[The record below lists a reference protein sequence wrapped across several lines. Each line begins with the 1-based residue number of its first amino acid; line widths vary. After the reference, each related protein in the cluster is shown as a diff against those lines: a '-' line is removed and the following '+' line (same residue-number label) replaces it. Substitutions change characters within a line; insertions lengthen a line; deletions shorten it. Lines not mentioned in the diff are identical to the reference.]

1 MTSKAAL
8 AALASRSAF
17 FLPLL
22 WACQAHADQAD
33 PADFKR
39 EWHGN
44 IGLGVASVPK
54 YPGAEKSRTVAFPV
68 GRLTYDRFFLGAG
81 ASPGTGAGLG
91 VGAIAY
97 RRNGLE
103 VGLGL
108 SYSLASPRQESRDPR
123 LSGLGDVPKTAR
135 GQVFAAYTY
144 DWFKI
149 DASLSQDV
157 GGKKEGLVASLGF
170 EGRYRPT
177 PALMLTA
184 GPRLTWG
191 NQQYT
196 QTMFGITAEQSARSG
211 LPQYTPGSGLTQA
224 QMELGATYQISRDL
238 LVGARASFG
247 RLEGDAAKSPI
258 VEKKAQNSFGT
269 YASYRF

>member
-8 AALASRSAF
+8 AAFASRSAF

-22 WACQAHADQAD
+22 WACQAQAQD
-33 PADFKR
+33 TDFKR

-54 YPGAEKSRTVAFPV
+54 YPGAEKSRTVALPV
-68 GRLTYDRFFLGAG
+68 GRLTYDRFFIG
-81 ASPGTGAGLG
+81 ASPTPGAGAGLG

-97 RRNGLE
+97 RRDGVE

-108 SYSLASPRQESRDPR
+108 SYSVISPRQESRDAR
-123 LSGLGDVPKTAR
+123 LTGLGDVPKTAR
-135 GQVFAAYTY
+135 GQVFASYTHE
-144 DWFKI
+144 WFKI

-157 GGKKEGLVASLGF
+157 GGKKEGLIASLGL

-184 GPRLTWG
+184 GPRLIWG
-191 NQQYT
+191 NQEYT
-196 QTMFGITAEQSARSG
+196 QTMFGVTAEQSARSG

-224 QMELGATYQISRDL
+224 QMELGATYQINRDWML
-238 LVGARASFG
+238 GARASVG
-247 RLEGDAAKSPI
+247 RLEGDAANSPI
-258 VEKKAQNSFGT
+258 VQKKAQNSFGT
-269 YASYRF
+269 YVSYKF